1 MLNLINRHKGMSVL
15 VGLSLILFIIML
27 VIFISLFFS
36 NGESKYGNR
45 LEGIE
50 EVKLSNSFLEE
61 IENNL
66 KEDDAVIDANV
77 RLQGKIVYIL
87 FEVNSDISVETAKI
101 MASNT
106 LEKFSEEELSFYDF
120 SYIVKWTNIVEEEE
134 VITAIEGTKHHAKE
148 SITWSLS

>member
-1 MLNLINRHKGMSVL
+1 MPSRTINQVL
-15 VGLSLILFIIML
+15 A
-27 VIFISLFFS
+27 FS
-36 NGESKYGNR
+36 QAHGP
-45 LEGIE
+45 
-50 EVKLSNSFLEE
+50 
-61 IENNL
+61 
-66 KEDDAVIDANV
+66 
-77 RLQGKIVYIL
+77 
-87 FEVNSDISVETAKI
+87 TI